1 MSRVWTKFRDV
12 KEYTYDECGMRR
24 VGEKRIKG
32 LEENKGVSLVE

>member
-12 KEYTYDECGMRR
+12 KEYTNHECGMRR

-32 LEENKGVSLVE
+32 REENKEAGRE